1 MKLYE
6 VLKVGAQTSAPT
18 SVSEVDEDAQKLDEL
33 NMNVSE
39 IKYLLNDIITN
50 ASTSNSSSVKKST
63 LTDTEVSE
71 VLTMLEEFNNK
82 YFQNIPLT
90 ERFTANF
97 LWNIPRKV
105 YDAAIKAQV
114 RNKPVYFNP
123 IFWFYIMCL
132 DEPEDMIAPFVYEV
146 IENLNKDDSALDE
159 INKATNDYISTYLE
173 DDNPIVKDESNGF
186 ECNDITGCVD
196 AYFDDNINKENDNN
210 DGSVSE

>member
-6 VLKVGAQTSAPT
+6 VLKVGVKTSTPT
-18 SVSEVDEDAQKLDEL
+18 SETEVNEDTQKLDEL

-114 RNKPVYFNP
+114 KNKPVYFNP

-159 INKATNDYISTYLE
+159 INKATSEYIDIYL
-173 DDNPIVKDESNGF
+173 N
-186 ECNDITGCVD
+186 
-196 AYFDDNINKENDNN
+196 NDNN
-210 DGSVSE
+210 DGIDENNIEEVYEDD

>member
-18 SVSEVDEDAQKLDEL
+18 SETEDTQKLDEL

-39 IKYLLNDIITN
+39 IKYLLNDIIAN
-50 ASTSNSSSVKKST
+50 ANTSNSSSVKKST

-97 LWNIPRKV
+97 LWNIPKKV

-114 RNKPVYFNP
+114 KNKPVYFNP

-146 IENLNKDDSALDE
+146 IENLNKDDSALNE
-159 INKATNDYISTYLE
+159 INKATSEYIDIYL
-173 DDNPIVKDESNGF
+173 N
-186 ECNDITGCVD
+186 
-196 AYFDDNINKENDNN
+196 NDNN
-210 DGSVSE
+210 DGIDENNIEEVYEDD

>member
-18 SVSEVDEDAQKLDEL
+18 SVSEVDEDTQKLDEL

-39 IKYLLNDIITN
+39 IKYLLNDIIAN
-50 ASTSNSSSVKKST
+50 ANTSNSSSVKKST

-97 LWNIPRKV
+97 LWNIPKKV

-114 RNKPVYFNP
+114 KNKPVYFNP

-146 IENLNKDDSALDE
+146 IENLNKDDSALNE
-159 INKATNDYISTYLE
+159 INKATSEYIDIYL
-173 DDNPIVKDESNGF
+173 N
-186 ECNDITGCVD
+186 
-196 AYFDDNINKENDNN
+196 NDNN
-210 DGSVSE
+210 DGIDENNIEEVYEDD